1 MKKKSHFGLTLIVF
15 LVASFCLNAQ
25 KMYTKKVASSGDDI
39 EIFTTSTG
47 SITGTTL
54 ELHGKVT
61 TQKQETFVRFTN
73 VSLPVDAIINSV
85 KLVFYATSNGN
96 GTKTVLQVLGEKGNA
111 AAYPASLNST
121 VITQL
126 NNRLYTTP
134 ISWEQS
140 SAIANQA
147 YKSPDLK
154 TMVATMF
161 PAGLNNVNLSF
172 RIKGNEQGNFTAWS
186 YNGNTGLAPTL
197 EIDYY
202 SNIYSY
208 TVTSNLDDIEE
219 GNPPIN
225 SISDNSTLRLGGYIT
240 TSTSSANKIKQGI
253 RFNGI
258 TIPPTAEVEDA
269 YIEFTVKQTSSDQGA
284 VINIKAEKGN
294 AAAYKIEGNQL
305 SKRKY
310 TAISLNWSPERF
322 ATSGQKIR
330 TPNLKN
336 LIDENRLFGWQS
348 GQSLAFLL
356 DGNKFIGDVHSRN
369 GSSTLQPSLIIRI
382 KENGKGPSLPDV
394 MVDPSLMT
402 QIYINEVAPKGTV
415 SEKEDWIELYN
426 AHNQPVWIKDK
437 VYISNSDSNP
447 TKHELK
453 NIIIPAKGRVVLI
466 ADNIVVEN
474 NHVNFKL
481 ANENA
486 RLYLS
491 KNVNSQISLL
501 NELNYTAM
509 AFGQSFGRKTDGS
522 AELVA
527 FNIDSYNAPNTAG
540 TINIPLNLSHTRGV
554 YDTNFNLNI
563 TLPQN
568 TVIRYTL
575 DGITTPSK
583 TVGTIYNGTPIPIN
597 KTTAIK
603 IFAYSTTET
612 NANSGVIT
620 HSFVLKNNFA
630 NEITSGLHWNNKAKT
645 NAAEYAQAVGQI
657 PIVSITTNSEPTA
670 SYRYATFEYIDKH
683 VNANNSNFYS
693 STGVKRFGQESLNFE
708 NPNLKF
714 KFNNDYG
721 TAKAEYPFFD
731 VLSYDKYPA
740 VNKIS
745 RLELKEGQDGP
756 SRIIYGLGYARFSEK
771 LMMNLQKQMGKYALN
786 TKFVHLFIN
795 GKWRGLKTMR
805 DDFAQQNVEEYFG
818 DDDANYTKVQ
828 LQDYDFTKGVVEPGE
843 GSAAVWNN
851 AKTLATPA
859 TFQQFK
865 EKVDVDDYIKFMV
878 QFMMFDMEEEAVAI
892 GHNAAPLYSKFR
904 FMINDT
910 DGAVH
915 NSTIGE
921 AQKNYVQRWKR
932 PDIGI
937 KGPGGMFTALTGT
950 LTGTMGN
957 LEFKTLVKD
966 AVLTHIGPA
975 KAPWAGTP
983 GAALSVS
990 NITAKVHSLV
1000 AELDL
1005 VYKVDAAYMGHT
1017 SAMYD
1022 LWKKTFY
1029 PRVIAETPARVK
1041 YSLEKWL
1048 SIGLAHTLDYVTI
1061 HSNQEITP
1069 TTAISFT
1076 SPNAAT
1082 TLVYYTKD
1090 GSDPM
1095 GNDGAISPKALK
1107 YTAAFN
1113 LPLGNYT
1120 IVTRAYTANN
1130 WGPLS
1135 YKAIQ
1140 VVPPAVGKLVIS
1152 GINYKPQTNSD
1163 AEFLLLTNA
1172 GNATL
1177 DLSGYNISDAITYTF
1192 PVGTTMAQGQTI
1204 MLAKNLSLIT
1214 GFTSL
1219 TKYQWTSGSL
1229 NNSGETI
1236 TFKDS
1241 TGFVAD
1247 QVSYLSVAPWATQAN
1262 GLGYYLKLINN
1273 NSDNTLP
1280 INWEAVEIS
1289 TSLVNT
1295 LPTETMSTI
1304 KPKEMVLPPAFFL
1317 KEEIKQEVIVKIY
1330 PNPVTTDLAINLGN
1344 SAKAQV
1350 LIYDLNGILTIANDI
1365 NESNATLHV
1374 SYLKT
1379 GTYIVKVIIDNGVIY
1394 SQRIVKE

>member
-1 MKKKSHFGLTLIVF
+1 MEKKSHFGLTLIVF
-15 LVASFCLNAQ
+15 LVTSFCLNAQ

-39 EIFTTSTG
+39 EIYTTSTG
-47 SITGTTL
+47 SITSTTL

-147 YKSPDLK
+147 NKSPDLK

-161 PAGLNNVNLSF
+161 PTGLNNVNLSF
-172 RIKGNEQGNFTAWS
+172 RIKGDEQGNFTAWS

-208 TVTSNLDDIEE
+208 NVTSDLDDIEE
-219 GNPPIN
+219 VNPPQN
-225 SISDNSTLRLGGYIT
+225 TFTNNNTLRLGGY
-240 TSTSSANKIKQGI
+240 TSTSTSTTNKIKQGI
-253 RFNGI
+253 RFNNI
-258 TIPPTAEVEDA
+258 VIPPTAEIADA
-269 YIEFTVKQTSSDQGA
+269 YIEFTVKQTSTNQGA
-284 VINIKAEKGN
+284 VVTIKAEKGN
-294 AAAYKIEGNQL
+294 ATAFKVAANEL

-310 TAISLNWSPERF
+310 TAVSLNWTPERF
-322 ATSGQKIR
+322 ATGGQKVR

-336 LIDENRLFGWQS
+336 LIDENRLNGWQS

-369 GSSTLQPSLIIRI
+369 GSSTLQPQLVIRTI
-382 KENGKGPSLPDV
+382 DNGNGPSLTDV
-394 MVDPSLMT
+394 ITDPLLMT
-402 QIYINEVAPKGTV
+402 QIYINEISSKGTLT
-415 SEKEDWIELYN
+415 EKEDWIELYN

-437 VYISNSDSNP
+437 VYISNSNDNP

-453 NIIIPAKGRVVLI
+453 NIIIPANGRVVLI
-466 ADNIVVEN
+466 TDNIVVEN

-481 ANENA
+481 ANENT

-491 KNVNSQISLL
+491 KNVNGEISLL
-501 NELNYTAM
+501 DEINYTAM
-509 AFGQSFGRKTDGS
+509 VFGQSFGRKTDGS
-522 AELVA
+522 AEFVA
-527 FNIDSYNAPNTAG
+527 FNTDSYDAPNATG
-540 TINIPLNLSHTRGV
+540 TINIPLSLSHTRGV
-554 YDTNFNLNI
+554 YETNFNLNI

-575 DGITTPSK
+575 DGVTTPSK
-583 TVGTIYNGTPIPIN
+583 TVGVIYNGTPIPIN
-597 KTTAIK
+597 KTTAVK

-630 NEITSGLHWNNKAKT
+630 NELINLSQWNNKSKT
-645 NAAEYAQAVGQI
+645 NASEYAQAVGQI
-657 PIVSITTNSEPTA
+657 PIVSITTSSEPTA
-670 SYRYATFEYIDKH
+670 SYKYATFEYIDKH

-693 STGVKRFGQESLNFE
+693 SMGVKKFGQESINFF

-731 VLSYDKYPA
+731 ILPYDNYPA

-756 SRIIYGLGYARFSEK
+756 SRNVYGLGYARLSEK

-818 DDDANYTKVQ
+818 DDDANYTKVS
-828 LQDYDFTKGVVEPGE
+828 LQDLDFTKGVVETGE

-851 AKTLATPA
+851 ARALATPA

-910 DGAVH
+910 DGAVN
-915 NSTIGE
+915 NSTIGGF
-921 AQKNYVQRWKR
+921 QKNYVRRWST
-932 PDIGI
+932 PGIGI

-975 KAPWAGTP
+975 KAPWAGTLD
-983 GAALSVS
+983 AALSVS

-1000 AELDL
+1000 AELDVL
-1005 VYKVDAAYMGHT
+1005 YKVDAAYMGF
-1017 SAMYD
+1017 ANNVYE
-1022 LWKKTFY
+1022 LWKNQLY
-1029 PRVIAETPARVK
+1029 PRIIAETPARVK
-1041 YSLEKWL
+1041 FNLEKWL

-1061 HSNQEITP
+1061 NSNQEITP

-1076 SPNAAT
+1076 SPNAAA

-1095 GNDGAISPKALK
+1095 GNDGAVSPRALQ

-1120 IVTRAYTANN
+1120 IVTRAFTANN
-1130 WGPLS
+1130 WGPIS

-1163 AEFLLLTNA
+1163 AEFLLITNA

-1177 DLSGYNISDAITYTF
+1177 DLTGYNISDAITYTF

-1229 NNSGETI
+1229 NNSGEAI

-1295 LPTETMSTI
+1295 LPTETISTI
-1304 KPKEMVLPPAFFL
+1304 KSEKVLPPTSYL
-1317 KEEIKQEVIVKIY
+1317 KEENKQEVIIKIY

-1350 LIYDLNGILTIANDI
+1350 LIYDLKGILAIANDI

-1374 SYLKT
+1374 SYLKA
-1379 GTYIVKVIIDNGVIY
+1379 GTYLVKVILDNGFIY